1 MAKRKK
7 KDAINTVRIALW
19 LGLFLVGLVIV
30 SGAMQRKSEAAIKD
44 IVVDIEPLKD
54 GFYLLNEEDIPLII
68 EDRFAHPL
76 TAFNVGQV
84 DVERLERVLEEDP
97 FVLKAEAFIDAD
109 GKVNINIVQREPILR
124 IKDNND
130 LDYYLDKDGNQMP
143 PSKHHAARVRI
154 VTGTLPPYE
163 DNCLT
168 NEIHLLH
175 HIFELNNQL
184 RADEFLDALVEQIYV
199 NKRGELILSPKV
211 GRQTILFGRYQ
222 NAEDK
227 LKRLKVFYRE
237 GLPYKG
243 WKVYKSFD
251 LRYDG
256 QVVCVKR

>member
-7 KDAINTVRIALW
+7 KDAVNTIRVALW
-19 LGLFLVGLVIV
+19 LALFLLVAIIV
-30 SGAMQRKSEAAIKD
+30 SGAMQRKSDTAVSD
-44 IVVDIEPLKD
+44 VIVNIAPLQD
-54 GFYLLNEEDIPLII
+54 GDYLLKEADIPLLI

-76 TAFNVGQV
+76 TVFNVGQL

-97 FVLKAEAFIDAD
+97 FVLKAEAFIDAE
-109 GKVNINIVQREPILR
+109 GQVNINIVQREPVLR

-143 PSKHHAARVRI
+143 PSKHHAARVRV

-163 DNCLT
+163 DNFLT
-168 NEIHLLH
+168 NEKHLLYH
-175 HIFELNNQL
+175 VFELNKRL
-184 RADEFLDALVEQIYV
+184 RNDDFLDALVEQIYV

-211 GRQTILFGRYQ
+211 GKQTILFGRYK
-222 NAEDK
+222 NVDNK

-243 WKVYKSFD
+243 WKAYKSFD

-256 QVVCVKR
+256 QVVCVKK